1 MIKNDLQPGRIIK
14 IDYFGILGVN
24 EISRLLTVEVKN
36 IIKRLINNDRDRLY
50 RKHRFK
56 DLDKKINS
64 KKI

>member
-24 EISRLLTVEVKN
+24 ENSRLLTVEVKS
-36 IIKRLINNDRDRLY
+36 IIKRLINNDRDGFY